1 MPKFCCTVAATISIH
16 AAREGGDH
24 VAPHSLSRLSIFQST
39 PPVKAATENG
49 IEVAA
54 KIKIS
59 IHAAREG
66 GDVSSPDVAAPYH
79 ISIHAAREGGDDGEG
94 GTVTEWTISIH
105 AAREGGDRSIC
116 AIL

>member
-66 GDVSSPDVAAPYH
+66 GDVGVIIVFRIIYI
-79 ISIHAAREGGDDGEG
+79 ISIHAAREGGDNQLNGPRLRL
-94 GTVTEWTISIH
+94 SYFNP
-105 AAREGGDRSIC
+105 RRP
-116 AIL
+116 